1 MLRTLSFEYL
11 LTPNGLEKGRRLAIG
26 DDGRITSI
34 EAVAAGPW
42 DGQLALPGMP
52 NAHSHAFQRALVG
65 VPETRATDS
74 FWSWREAMYAIANA
88 LEPEDLR
95 VIAARTFTEMLSA
108 GFTSV
113 GEFHYLHHA
122 RDGSKTLDMA
132 LAVREAAHEA
142 GIRMTLLPVLYQ
154 RGGFNRPP
162 LPEQARFIH
171 ESLGEFG
178 RLLEQL
184 RKEPCGV
191 APHSL
196 RAVPL
201 ESLPALVALTDE
213 ILSPR
218 APLHIHVSEQ
228 MREVNECRALY
239 GRPPIQCLDDSVPLD
254 ERWSLVHA
262 THAEPAEI
270 ELLHARRAN
279 LVLCPLTEAYLG
291 DGLFALPEFVARG
304 GTFAVGSD
312 SNARIDAV
320 EELRLSEYGQR
331 LVTRRRSVLSGT
343 LGLGLPLWQEA
354 AETGARALAQAI
366 GRIMPDAYA
375 DLTVLDLENPLFAGI
390 APEQVLDAWLTGGS
404 AAQIDSVY
412 VGGERRVERGEP
424 TRRDDAA
431 RFAAVMRRLH
441 ESLRA

>member
-1 MLRTLSFEYL
+1 MLRTLTFEYL
-11 LTPNGLEKGRRLAIG
+11 LTPAGLERGRRLTIG
-26 DDGRITSI
+26 ADGRIAAI
-34 EAVAAGPW
+34 EPAGAGPW
-42 DGQLALPGMP
+42 DGRLALPGMP

-74 FWSWREAMYAIANA
+74 FWSWREAMYAVANA
-88 LEPEDLR
+88 LEPEDLQ
-95 VIAARTFTEMLSA
+95 VVAARTFTEMLSA

-113 GEFHYLHHA
+113 AEFHYLHHA

-132 LAVREAAHEA
+132 LAVRAAAREA

-162 LPEQARFIH
+162 APEQRRFIH
-171 ESLGEFG
+171 ESLEEFG

-184 RKEPCGV
+184 RGEPCGV

-196 RAVPL
+196 RAVPP
-201 ESLPALVALTDE
+201 EVLPALVALTDE
-213 ILSPR
+213 VLSPR

-239 GRPPIQCLDDSVPLD
+239 GRPPIQCLDDAVTLD

-270 ELLHARRAN
+270 ELLQARRAN

-304 GTFAVGSD
+304 GTFAIGSD

-320 EELRLSEYGQR
+320 EELRLAEYGQR
-331 LVTRRRSVLSGT
+331 LATRRRGVLSGT
-343 LGLGLPLWQEA
+343 LGLGLPLWRET
-354 AETGARALAQAI
+354 AETGGRALAQPV
-366 GRIMPDAYA
+366 GRIAAGAYA
-375 DLTVLDLENPLFAGI
+375 DLAVLDLEDPLFAGV
-390 APEQVLDAWLTGGS
+390 APEQVLDGWLTSGS
-404 AAQIDSVY
+404 AAQIAAVY
-412 VGGERRVERGEP
+412 VGGERRIERGEP
-424 TRRDDAA
+424 VRAVDWS
-431 RFAAVMRRLH
+431 RFASSMQRLH
-441 ESLRA
+441 AAIRP